1 RYTEYLHFKYFVTF
15 KNMDSKQLKITTIR
29 VLKSYFGMAT
39 HFKQKIKG
47 QAVGGYRVHKYNFAN
62 VYHYRFRQ

>member
-1 RYTEYLHFKYFVTF
+1 
-15 KNMDSKQLKITTIR
+15 MDSKQLKITTIR